1 MLKGKVRWFD
11 PDKGYGMIQ
20 ADDDHRSVFV
30 HFTAIDGE
38 GRNSVG
44 PDDRV
49 EFELLEAPHGPRAIK
64 VRKIP
69 SENAIGS

>member
-20 ADDDHRSVFV
+20 ADDDDRRVFV
-30 HFTAIDGE
+30 HFADIDGE
-38 GRNSVG
+38 ERNSLGVA
-44 PDDRV
+44 DRV
-49 EFELLEAPHGPRAIK
+49 EFELLETPNGPRAIK

-69 SENAIGS
+69 AENPTGS

>member
-20 ADDDHRSVFV
+20 ADDDDRSIFV
-30 HFTAIDGE
+30 HFADIDGE
-38 GRNSVG
+38 GGNSLGVE
-44 PDDRV
+44 DRV
-49 EFELLEAPHGPRAIK
+49 EFELLETPNGARAIK

-69 SENAIGS
+69 AENPTGS